1 MVQVNVTPTSHTEP
15 RWLSAAKARHKLGVC
30 AKTLRS
36 WDAKNLIRTT
46 RSPTGNRI
54 YDVGSVLISRP
65 DQSVQHSGHNIAYA
79 RVSSAKQKTDLERQ
93 IQSLTE
99 EFPQHRVVRDIGSG
113 INWRRP
119 GLKTI
124 LRYCLEGSLREL
136 VVAHRDRLSR
146 LGFELIEF
154 LIKESGGKLLVLGK
168 GVQGKT
174 GEEFRGE
181 SELGEDLLSIIHV
194 FSSGHY
200 GSRKYK
206 RGTSKKKTE
215 KIRHTA
221 SERSRSES
229 KEDTNTTD
237 KGSEKDPE
245 RLSGNSFA
253 TSTTSVLVQTRRRR

>member
-1 MVQVNVTPTSHTEP
+1 MVQVNVTPVSHTDP

-30 AKTLRS
+30 AKTLRN
-36 WDAKNLIRTT
+36 WDSKELIHTR

-54 YDVGSVLISRP
+54 YDVNSILISRP
-65 DQSVQHSGHNIAYA
+65 DQAAKHSGHSIVYA
-79 RVSSAKQKTDLERQ
+79 RVSSTKQKADLERQ
-93 IQSLTE
+93 VQSLAE
-99 EFPQHRVVRDIGSG
+99 EFPQHRVVRDVGSG

-154 LIKESGGKLLVLGK
+154 LVKESGGKLVVLDK
-168 GVQGKT
+168 GVQGNT
-174 GEEFRGE
+174 GEGFRGE

-194 FSSGHY
+194 FSSRHY

-206 RGTSKKKTE
+206 RKSNGTTKKKAEEVRQT
-215 KIRHTA
+215 T
-221 SERSRSES
+221 SQRSRDEG
-229 KEDTNTTD
+229 EENTD
-237 KGSEKDPE
+237 IADEGPAKAS
-245 RLSGNSFA
+245 
-253 TSTTSVLVQTRRRR
+253 